1 MHSYASPSRSE
12 IATVPQ
18 RMTEVV
24 LSGIVEP
31 SGLQLSTRD
40 IPTLRT
46 GECLVAVAATG
57 VSFAEQAMRR
67 GRYPGQPAF
76 PFVPGYDV
84 VGTVLAVADGDGDSS
99 LIGRPVAALTKTRGW
114 ADHVVLPVD
123 DLVIIPD
130 GLDPAEA
137 ETFVV
142 NGLTGW
148 QLLHRAARVR
158 PGATILVS
166 GANGGVGTTLAQL
179 ARLHGVR
186 VIGVARPQ
194 HHDELRGLGVEPVDP
209 GDSALLADRIRELAP
224 AGVDAAFDNLGG
236 ENLRRYWD
244 LLAPGGT
251 LVNYSIA
258 SITSGNL
265 VLHFVAMLA
274 RLAWWNALP
283 NGKRA
288 MFYDVWAGHRR
299 RPTAFRNRL
308 RHDLVAVLQLLAE
321 GKLSAKIAAR
331 LPLTEAAAAM
341 ELAESRSTLG
351 KVVLMP

>member
-1 MHSYASPSRSE
+1 MSSQERPSGLGIDAGPHRL
-12 IATVPQ
+12 
-18 RMTEVV
+18 TEVV
-24 LSGIVEP
+24 LPGVVEP
-31 SGLQLSTRD
+31 SELQLRTRD
-40 IPTLRT
+40 IPALRT

-84 VGTVLAVADGDGDSS
+84 VGTVLAVADGGDSS

-114 ADHVVLPVD
+114 ADHVVLPAA

-158 PGATILVS
+158 PGATIVVS

-186 VIGVARPQ
+186 VIGVARSQ
-194 HHDELRGLGVEPVDP
+194 HHDALRELGVEPVDP
-209 GDSALLADRIRELAP
+209 GDPALLADRIRELAP
-224 AGVDAAFDNLGG
+224 DGVEAAFDNLGG
-236 ENLRRYWD
+236 ENLSRYWD
-244 LLAPGGT
+244 LLAPGGA

-258 SITSGNL
+258 AITSGNL

-283 NGKRA
+283 NGRRA

-308 RHDLVAVLQLLAE
+308 RRDLVAVLELLAE
-321 GKLSAKIAAR
+321 GKLSPKIAAR
-331 LPLTEAAAAM
+331 LPLTEVAAAM
-341 ELAESRSTLG
+341 ELAESRSTMG